1 MLKLLL
7 TMCLTLLALCL
18 ARPSVPAAARL
29 AKLHTAQQMGGQ
41 MGGHAT
47 HPQARAMNAHAP
59 TPTYRTGPHT
69 RLVMPRRYAAVTTSH
84 PFMAGITKSMRTDN

>member
-29 AKLHTAQQMGGQ
+29 AKLHTAQQI
-41 MGGHAT
+41 HAT
-47 HPQARAMNAHAP
+47 HPQARAMNARAP

>member
-7 TMCLTLLALCL
+7 TMCLRLLALCL
-18 ARPSVPAAARL
+18 ARPSVPASARL
-29 AKLHTAQQMGGQ
+29 TKLHTAQQI
-41 MGGHAT
+41 HAA

-59 TPTYRTGPHT
+59 VPTHCTGPHT

-84 PFMAGITKSMRTDN
+84 PFMEGIAKSMRTDG

>member
-29 AKLHTAQQMGGQ
+29 AKLHTAQQI
-41 MGGHAT
+41 HAT